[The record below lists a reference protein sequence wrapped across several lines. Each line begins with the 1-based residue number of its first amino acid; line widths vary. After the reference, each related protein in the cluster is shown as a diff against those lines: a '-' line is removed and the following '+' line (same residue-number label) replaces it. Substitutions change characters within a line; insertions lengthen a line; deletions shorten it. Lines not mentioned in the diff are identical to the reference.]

1 MIIDT
6 DVLIWYFK
14 GNQNALKVINKY
26 IPFNISVITYMEL
39 IQGMRNKNELQTLK
53 KYLKKWNVK
62 ILQINENISSRSMFL
77 VENFYLS
84 HSLELGDAI
93 IGVTARENQ
102 ETLLTSNYKH
112 YRIIQ
117 DLNVEVFRPDYEE
130 EANGGII

>member
-6 DVLIWYFK
+6 DVIIWYFK
-14 GNQNALKVINKY
+14 GNKNALNVIKKY
-26 IPFNISVITYMEL
+26 TPFGISVITYMEL
-39 IQGMRNKNELQTLK
+39 IQGMRNKNELQMLN
-53 KYLKKWNVK
+53 KYLNKWNVK
-62 ILQINENISSRSMFL
+62 ILQINENISGRSMFL
-77 VENFYLS
+77 VENYYLS

-117 DLNVEVFRPDYEE
+117 DLSVEVFRPDYEE
-130 EANGGII
+130 GTNGF